1 MHLIAGVDC
10 IWRFLLLLYTNNYES
25 KSHFG
30 FKLGMWFWH
39 FLGILWIYLYGFL
52 LYSTNSSDPKN
63 DSNSIT
69 NYSVE
74 SQYSYSSSK
83 YLNY

>member
-1 MHLIAGVDC
+1 MAI
-10 IWRFLLLLYTNNYES
+10 LLYKLRMNKYSSTN
-25 KSHFG
+25 HLG
-30 FKLGMWFWH
+30 FKLGTWFWH

-52 LYSTNSSDPKN
+52 LYSTNSSDPEN

-69 NYSVE
+69 NYSLE
-74 SQYSYSSSK
+74 SQYSNNQSK

>member
-1 MHLIAGVDC
+1 
-10 IWRFLLLLYTNNYES
+10 
-25 KSHFG
+25 
-30 FKLGMWFWH
+30 MWFWH

-74 SQYSYSSSK
+74 SQYSYNQSK